1 MRLRNVPG
9 SREAI
14 ADSPLAI
21 NEPKKLKGKWNEEF
35 GNNNPIRIEIGMG
48 KGKFITQLAM
58 ENPDINYV
66 GIEKYSSVL
75 IRAIEKCEDIEI
87 KNLRFIRMEAEYIQ
101 DVFEK
106 DEVDRIYLN
115 FSDPWPKDRH
125 AKRRLTS
132 KQFFERYDGI
142 LKKDGIVEFKTDND
156 LLFQFSLEQV
166 PEAGWNL
173 DKFTWDLHNDEE
185 MVKGNVMTEYE
196 SKSFSFISSF
206 ASRTFSFFTIGMSIF
221 LASSRSL
228 TQSSSKPAITATH
241 GTPRSIPGMPAIQP
255 PSVMAKIIHKGRS
268 PVELPRILGPIR
280 LPSSC

>member
-21 NEPKKLKGKWNEEF
+21 NEPKKLKEKWNEEF

-87 KNLRFIRMEAEYIQ
+87 NNLRFIRMEAEYIQ

-115 FSDPWPKDRH
+115 FSDPWPRTEMP
-125 AKRRLTS
+125 R
-132 KQFFERYDGI
+132 E
-142 LKKDGIVEFKTDND
+142 
-156 LLFQFSLEQV
+156 
-166 PEAGWNL
+166 
-173 DKFTWDLHNDEE
+173 DLH
-185 MVKGNVMTEYE
+185 
-196 SKSFSFISSF
+196 
-206 ASRTFSFFTIGMSIF
+206 
-221 LASSRSL
+221 
-228 TQSSSKPAITATH
+228 QSSSLKD
-241 GTPRSIPGMPAIQP
+241 M
-255 PSVMAKIIHKGRS
+255 MAY
-268 PVELPRILGPIR
+268 
-280 LPSSC
+280 